1 MDAKKGN
8 VRHAGHVAPAKK
20 LTKYAADFIA
30 RCELAASNETGL
42 FVLAAVLVLQAVLML
57 VLK

>member
-42 FVLAAVLVLQAVLML
+42 FVLATVLAAQVILMVVL
-57 VLK
+57 